1 MSTSDRHL
9 LNQTIDLKLKE
20 HKKEPKYSHSS
31 ERQETFQ
38 NPFQAKNASSGTMST
53 GKRIM
58 AIQVVYQI
66 VIHGKVGNVVVI
78 EIFVCPGDPLYFL

>member
-1 MSTSDRHL
+1 MKSAQEGT
-9 LNQTIDLKLKE
+9 
-20 HKKEPKYSHSS
+20 HSS
-31 ERQETFQ
+31 ERQETLQ

-66 VIHGKVGNVVVI
+66 LIHGNVGNVVVI
-78 EIFVCPGDPLYFL
+78 EIFVCPGDPRYFFIGLTIG